1 MPPACGQKSSPRR
14 DKAALPGLAGR
25 CLLCWALLAQISI
38 AQPISHTHPVIPH
51 FATGMRPKAQTLQG
65 YKAGS
70 YWKESQTNVRLD
82 QIFGNSRKWDLYCR
96 QFLHLM

>member
-1 MPPACGQKSSPRR
+1 MPPVCSQKSSPRR

-51 FATGMRPKAQTLQG
+51 FATGMRPKAQALQG

-82 QIFGNSRKWDLYCR
+82 QIFANSRKWDLYCR